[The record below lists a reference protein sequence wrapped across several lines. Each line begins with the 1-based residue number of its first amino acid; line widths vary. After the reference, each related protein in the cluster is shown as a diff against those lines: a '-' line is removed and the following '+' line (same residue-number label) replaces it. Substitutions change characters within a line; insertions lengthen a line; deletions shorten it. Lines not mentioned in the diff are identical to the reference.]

1 MREACA
7 WPARAAADGASVSAA
22 VISTN
27 RRYLWCLTTR
37 QAEIGA
43 EVRAWSLAAPHAPC
57 GWCHRLECDAR
68 GLDVHGGQM
77 YVAAADGSV
86 HRLSELG
93 AQSQRFEAGGGALHA
108 LVVESAT
115 RAAWSADGTT
125 ASARGAALLTAA
137 DDGAVRAYDLP
148 LRGAGPPGGPA
159 TLTPRRVME
168 GHAGAVRALAV
179 ASIARAPGAA
189 GRVVLGGGDDSHVGI
204 WSLRDG
210 VGFGAS
216 RGRVAAGAPV
226 VALRSAADGLAAAAL
241 STGAVMLVRAA
252 DGCAADDAT
261 WTAASTWQASAGV
274 HVDSLGL
281 YASALLA
288 TTSDGCLRVW
298 PLGGIGP
305 NSPANSPS
313 HSPSASLPLP
323 SRVRSLLCAES
334 ELLLGVADD
343 GHILEWSASSSGP
356 SPAAVSPPSAMIA
369 SAVPAGVAARTVWGP
384 PLARVHGGAAGS

>member
-148 LRGAGPPGGPA
+148 LRATGPAGGPA
-159 TLTPRRVME
+159 AFTPRRVME
-168 GHAGAVRALAV
+168 GHAGAVRALAL

-189 GRVVLGGGDDSHVGI
+189 GRVVLSGGDDCHVCI

-210 VGFGAS
+210 AGFGAS

-226 VALRSAADGLAAAAL
+226 VALRYAADGLAAAAL
-241 STGAVMLVRAA
+241 GTGAVMLVRAA

-261 WTAASTWQASAGV
+261 WTAASTWQAPAGV

-298 PLGGIGP
+298 PLGDIGP
-305 NSPANSPS
+305 NSPSNSPS
-313 HSPSASLPLP
+313 AALPLP
-323 SRVRSLLCAES
+323 SRVRHLLCAES
-334 ELLLGVADD
+334 ELLLGIADD
-343 GHILEWSASSSGP
+343 GSVFEWSASSSGP
-356 SPAAVSPPSAMIA
+356 SPAGDMISPELSAMA
-369 SAVPAGVAARTVWGP
+369 AAGGAARTVWGP
-384 PLARVHGGAAGS
+384 PLARVHGGAAGSPRP